1 MREIDRIAIES
12 GLSLLQ
18 MMENA
23 AIRLSEVA
31 WTFFELRPRRR
42 VVVLAGGGNNG
53 GSALA
58 AARHLANRG
67 ADVTVVLDRP
77 PSDLTDAGRRQLDI
91 LEQAHVLVSFEP
103 PSAPEAI
110 IDSLIGYGLR
120 GNPQDQTSVLIEW
133 ANESGIPVCSLDVPS
148 GLDADTGVPGTPC
161 VRASV
166 TLTLAL
172 PKTGLFSPTAR
183 AVTGT
188 VFLADISIPAGVYES
203 LGLARPDT
211 FSASPVIEIA
221 G

>member
-1 MREIDRIAIES
+1 MREIDRIAIGS

-23 AIRLSEVA
+23 AIRLSEVS
-31 WTFFELRPRRR
+31 WSFLELRPKHR

-53 GSALA
+53 GGALA

-77 PSDLTDAGRRQLDI
+77 LSDLTDAGRRQLDI
-91 LEQAHVLVSFEP
+91 LEQARVIVSFEP
-103 PSAPEAI
+103 PTAPGAI
-110 IDSLIGYGLR
+110 IDGLIGYGLQ
-120 GNPQDQTSVLIEW
+120 GDPQDQTSVLIQW
-133 ANESGIPVCSLDVPS
+133 ANESGAPICSLDLPS
-148 GLDADTGVPGTPC
+148 GLDANTGVPGTPC

-183 AVTGT
+183 TVTGT
-188 VFLADISIPAGVYES
+188 VLLADISIPAGVYET
-203 LGLARPDT
+203 LGLARPDA

>member
-23 AIRLSEVA
+23 GIRLSEVA
-31 WTFFELRPRRR
+31 WTFLELRPGRR

-53 GSALA
+53 GGALA

-67 ADVTVVLDRP
+67 ADVTVVPDRP
-77 PSDLTDAGRRQLDI
+77 VPGLSDAGRRQLEI
-91 LEQAHVLVSFEP
+91 LEQAHVPVSFEP

-110 IDSLIGYGLR
+110 IDGLIGYGLR
-120 GNPQDQTSVLIEW
+120 GDPQGQTSVLIEW
-133 ANESGIPVCSLDVPS
+133 ANRSGALVCSLDLPS
-148 GLDADTGVPGTPC
+148 GLDANIGVPSTPC
-161 VRASV
+161 VRASI

-188 VFLADISIPAGVYES
+188 VLLADISIPAGVYES
-203 LGLARPDT
+203 LGLARPDA

>member
-1 MREIDRIAIES
+1 MRELDRIAIES

-23 AIRLSEVA
+23 AIQLSEVV
-31 WTFFELRPRRR
+31 WTSVECARG
-42 VVVLAGGGNNG
+42 AGW
-53 GSALA
+53 SCLPEAATTEVALA
-58 AARHLANRG
+58 TARHLANRG
-67 ADVTVVLDRP
+67 THVTVVLDRP
-77 PSDLTDAGRRQLDI
+77 PSDLTDAGRRQLAV
-91 LEQAHVLVSFEP
+91 LEQAHVPVSFEP
-103 PSAPEAI
+103 PSAPEAV
-110 IDSLIGYGLR
+110 IDGLIGYGLR

-133 ANESGIPVCSLDVPS
+133 ANKSGIPVCSLDLPS

-161 VRASV
+161 VRASL

-188 VFLADISIPAGVYES
+188 VLLADISIPAGVYES
-203 LGLARPDT
+203 LGLARPDA